1 MMPLMQINVCS
12 CTIKHRHHQFQLA
25 FAKEK
30 VMKEDLQLQQRVIDE
45 LEFEPRVDAAHIG
58 VSVRDGVVTLSGHV
72 GSFVEKFAAERTVRR
87 VKGVKA
93 VAQELEVRLPS
104 EAKTADDEI
113 AARAA
118 KILNWDALVPHGHI
132 TVKVEHG
139 IVTLGGRVDWH
150 HQRAEAEYDV
160 RKLNGV
166 VAVINDIIVAPR
178 ATAEDVRATIRAALE
193 RNAEVEA
200 NNVTISVSGG
210 TVTLGGNVN
219 AWTEREAIERAAW
232 SAPGVTQ
239 VHDWIEVARP

>member
-1 MMPLMQINVCS
+1 M
-12 CTIKHRHHQFQLA
+12 R
-25 FAKEK
+25 
-30 VMKEDLQLQQRVIDE
+30 EDLKLQQRVVDE
-45 LEFEPRVDAAHIG
+45 LDFEPQVDAAHIG
-58 VSVRDGVVTLSGHV
+58 ISVRDGVVTLSGHV
-72 GSFVEKFAAERTVRR
+72 ISFVEKFAAERAVRR

-113 AARAA
+113 AARAV
-118 KILNWDALVPHGHI
+118 KILNWDALVPHGRI

-139 IVTLGGRVDWH
+139 VVTLGGQVDWNYE
-150 HQRAEAEYDV
+150 RAEAEDDV

-166 VAVINDIIVAPR
+166 VAVINDIVVAPR
-178 ATAEDVRATIRAALE
+178 VEPADVRAKIRAALE

-210 TVTLGGNVN
+210 KVTLGGRVN
-219 AWTEREAIERAAW
+219 AWTERETIERAAW

-239 VHDWIEVARP
+239 VDDRIELARP

>member
-1 MMPLMQINVCS
+1 MNG
-12 CTIKHRHHQFQLA
+12 
-25 FAKEK
+25 
-30 VMKEDLQLQQRVIDE
+30 DLHLQQRVMDE

-58 VSVRDGVVTLSGHV
+58 VSVHEGVVTLSGHV
-72 GSFVEKFAAERTVRR
+72 SSFVEKFAAERAVRR
-87 VKGVKA
+87 VRGVKA

-113 AARAA
+113 AACAA
-118 KILNWDALVPHGHI
+118 EMLNWDALVPHGRI

-139 IVTLGGRVDWH
+139 IVTLGGEVDWH
-150 HQRAEAEYDV
+150 YQRSEAEYDV

-166 VAVINDIIVAPR
+166 MGVVNDIVVAPKVEP
-178 ATAEDVRATIRAALE
+178 EDVRAKIRAALE

-200 NNVTISVSGG
+200 NNVTIGVSGG
-210 TVTLGGNVN
+210 KVTLGGKVN

-239 VHDWIEVARP
+239 VEDRIELVRP